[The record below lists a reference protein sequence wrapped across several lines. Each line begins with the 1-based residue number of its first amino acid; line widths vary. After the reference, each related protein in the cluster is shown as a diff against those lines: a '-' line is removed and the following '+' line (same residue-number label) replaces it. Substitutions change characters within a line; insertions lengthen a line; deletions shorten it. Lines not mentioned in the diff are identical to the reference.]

1 MTAPPPRRRQ
11 GAGPRFW
18 LILGALAIVS
28 GAAAVLYPDLELDD
42 LRERVG
48 LTRHPAGTPVPAPV
62 RAGAMRVAVE
72 VTPAKAGPLVETI
85 QAVGT
90 LRPNEAVTVTSEI
103 AGRVA
108 KLAFREGQRVNAG
121 DLLVQL
127 DAAILRAELARSRSE
142 LTLARAN
149 HERNTR
155 LARDGM
161 ASPRTRDESLAAL
174 QAAEAGIAL
183 AEARLE
189 KTAIRAPLSG
199 VVGLR
204 AISSGAFVEPGTPIV
219 ELSDIDPI
227 KLDFRVPELA
237 LPSLRN
243 GQSVRVTVDALP
255 GLRFAGEVYAIDP
268 IVEPGGRAVRL
279 RARIPNPDA
288 RLTAGLFARVEIVIS
303 EREQVLLIPE
313 SAVFARGNGRHVFR
327 IVDGRAKLTP
337 VSVGVRRPGQ
347 VEIREGLAAG
357 DVVVT
362 AGHQTLRDNGEVE
375 VLGSAP
381 VAAGN

>member
-103 AGRVA
+103 AGRVV

>member
-279 RARIPNPDA
+279 RARIPNPDT

>member
-1 MTAPPPRRRQ
+1 
-11 GAGPRFW
+11 
-18 LILGALAIVS
+18 
-28 GAAAVLYPDLELDD
+28 
-42 LRERVG
+42 
-48 LTRHPAGTPVPAPV
+48 
-62 RAGAMRVAVE
+62 MRVAVE

>member
-243 GQSVRVTVDALP
+243 GQRVRVTVDALP

-279 RARIPNPDA
+279 RARIPNPDT

>member
-48 LTRHPAGTPVPAPV
+48 LTRHQAGTPVPAPV

>member
-1 MTAPPPRRRQ
+1 MTSSRTGRRK
-11 GAGPRFW
+11 GAGLRFW
-18 LILGALAIVS
+18 LILGALAIIAGGV
-28 GAAAVLYPDLELDD
+28 AVLYPDLDLDEW
-42 LRERVG
+42 RERAG
-48 LTRHPAGTPVPAPV
+48 LARGDDGVKAPPVAAAV
-62 RAGAMRVAVE
+62 AARVAVE
-72 VTPAKAGPLVETI
+72 IAPVTAGPLTESI

-108 KLAFREGQRVNAG
+108 KIAFREGQRVAAG

-127 DAAILRAELARSRSE
+127 DSSILRAELARSRSE

-155 LARDGM
+155 LAREGM
-161 ASPRTRDESLAAL
+161 ASPRSRDESLAAL

-189 KTAIRAPLSG
+189 KTTIRAPLSG

-204 AISSGAFVEPGTPIV
+204 AVSAGAFVEPGTPIV

-243 GQSVRVTVDALP
+243 GQAVRVTVDALP
-255 GLRFAGEVYAIDP
+255 DRNFNGEVYAIDP
-268 IVEPGGRAVRL
+268 IVEPGGRAIRL
-279 RARIPNPDA
+279 RARIPNPDSK
-288 RLTAGLFARVEIVIS
+288 LTAGLFARVEIVIS
-303 EREQVLLIPE
+303 ERARALLIPE
-313 SAVFARGNGRHVFR
+313 SAVFARGDGRYVFR
-327 IVDGRAKLTP
+327 IIDGRAKLTR
-337 VSVGVRRPGQ
+337 VGLGVRRPGQ
-347 VEIREGLAAG
+347 VEISEGLAAG

-362 AGHQTLRDNGEVE
+362 AGHQTLRDGGEVE
-375 VLGSAP
+375 VLGTDP
-381 VAAGN
+381 VKAGD

>member
-1 MTAPPPRRRQ
+1 MPRSGNSRL
-11 GAGPRFW
+11 RFW
-18 LILGALAIVS
+18 LILVALAIAA
-28 GAAAVLYPDLELDD
+28 GLAAVAYPDLDLDT

-48 LTRHPAGTPVPAPV
+48 LARSGQADRPAPAATPANATRIAV
-62 RAGAMRVAVE
+62 DVAPVAV
-72 VTPAKAGPLVETI
+72 GPLAETL
-85 QAVGT
+85 QAVGS
-90 LRPNEAVTVTSEI
+90 LRPDEAVTVTSEI

-108 KLAFREGQRVNAG
+108 KIAFREGQRVAAG

-127 DAAILRAELARSRSE
+127 DSSILRAELARIRSE

-204 AISSGAFVEPGTPIV
+204 AVSAGAYVEPGTPIV
-219 ELSDIDPI
+219 ELSDIDPV

-237 LPSLRN
+237 LPSLRE
-243 GQSVRVTVDALP
+243 GQTVRVTVDALP
-255 GLRFAGEVYAIDP
+255 GQRFEGQVYAIDP
-268 IVEPGGRAVRL
+268 IVEPGGRAIRM
-279 RARIPNPDA
+279 RARIPNSDGT
-288 RLTAGLFARVEIVIS
+288 LTAGLFARIEIVIE
-303 EREQVLLIPE
+303 EREQAMTIPE
-313 SAVFARGNGRHVFR
+313 SAVFARGDGRFVYR
-327 IVDGRAKLTP
+327 IVDGRALLSP
-337 VSVGVRRPGQ
+337 VSLGVRQPGR
-347 VEIREGLAAG
+347 VEIREGIGAG

-362 AGHQTLRDNGEVE
+362 AGHQQLRDG
-375 VLGSAP
+375 AP
-381 VAAGN
+381 VDVISGNGA

>member
-28 GAAAVLYPDLELDD
+28 GAAVVLYPDLELDD